1 MKRGSSDVWWD
12 SHGFA
17 HRDNNRAAA
26 CFYFSANTRECLS
39 SDIEQRM
46 SNYQLA
52 VGCRVRI
59 QGLVGAPQHNGKEG
73 LLVRFIE
80 DTQRWC

>member
-1 MKRGSSDVWWD
+1 
-12 SHGFA
+12 
-17 HRDNNRAAA
+17 
-26 CFYFSANTRECLS
+26 
-39 SDIEQRM
+39 M